1 MNTFSSLIKTYA
13 NCFGGGGDTADVA
26 IVLELTQHFKR
37 FLSLKIN
44 FVD

>member
-1 MNTFSSLIKTYA
+1 MNFGSSIKTYA
-13 NCFGGGGDTADVA
+13 NFLGGGGDTADVA

-37 FLSLKIN
+37 ILSLKIN